1 MMHSNMTAEK
11 TIYRTPFSL
20 NFWRQAASEV
30 KNLRALTFAAI
41 IIAIRV
47 ALKNVFIPVGEDI
60 SIYIGFVFTAVGG
73 ALYGP
78 VMALLVG
85 TATDLLGFFVA
96 GGAAKGAFNPWFVL
110 VEVLATFLYAL
121 CFYRQ
126 RITFG
131 RILLSKALVNVLA
144 NIVMQSFAMS
154 MTYGKAI
161 YIYMIPRVLK
171 NVIMLPVEVL
181 VLAVIFG
188 AILPSMVSMKL
199 LPHEQNKLKL
209 RVSSYVILGVVTLF
223 FVVGAIFAALH
234 YDALLA
240 AFKAFLGV

>member
-1 MMHSNMTAEK
+1 MMQKNMTVDQ
-11 TIYRTPFSL
+11 TLYRTPFSL
-20 NFWRQAASEV
+20 DFWRHAAREV
-30 KNLRALTFAAI
+30 KSLRTLAFAAI

-73 ALYGP
+73 MLYGP

-96 GGAAKGAFNPWFVL
+96 GGAAKGAFNPWFIL
-110 VEVLATFLYAL
+110 VEILATFLYAL

-126 RITFG
+126 KITFG
-131 RILLSKALVNVLA
+131 RVLLSKALVNLLA
-144 NIVMQSFAMS
+144 NVGMQSFAMT

-188 AILPSMVSMKL
+188 ALLPSMVSMKL
-199 LPHEQNKLKL
+199 IPHAQNKLIM
-209 RVSSYVILGVVTLF
+209 RVASYVILGVVTLLI
-223 FVVGAIFAALH
+223 VIGAIIAALN
-234 YDALLA
+234 YDAILA
-240 AFKAFLGV
+240 AFKALLGV

>member
-1 MMHSNMTAEK
+1 MLTANRTKEK
-11 TIYRTPFSL
+11 TLYRTPFSL
-20 NFWRQAASEV
+20 AYWRDAAGEV
-30 KNLRALTFAAI
+30 KNLRTLAFAAI

-73 ALYGP
+73 MLYGP
-78 VMALLVG
+78 VTALLVG

-96 GGAAKGAFNPWFVL
+96 GGGAKGAFNPWFIL

-126 RITFG
+126 KITFG
-131 RILLSKALVNVLA
+131 RILLSKALVNLLA
-144 NIVMQSFAMS
+144 NIGMQSLAMT

-171 NVIMLPVEVL
+171 NVIVLPVEVL
-181 VLAVIFG
+181 VLAVLFG
-188 AILPSMVSMKL
+188 ALLPPMASMKL
-199 LPHEQNKLKL
+199 ILPGQNQLKL
-209 RVSSYVILGVVTLF
+209 RLSSYVILGVVMLLT
-223 FVVGAIFAALH
+223 VVGAVFAALN
-234 YDALLA
+234 YDAILA